1 MMPGCVLEKGTIV
14 VRYQAKDIL
23 EAYRAML
30 VMTKLEMQSK
40 FC

>member
-14 VRYQAKDIL
+14 VRYQAKDML

-30 VMTKLEMQSK
+30 VMTELALQEK
-40 FC
+40 FY